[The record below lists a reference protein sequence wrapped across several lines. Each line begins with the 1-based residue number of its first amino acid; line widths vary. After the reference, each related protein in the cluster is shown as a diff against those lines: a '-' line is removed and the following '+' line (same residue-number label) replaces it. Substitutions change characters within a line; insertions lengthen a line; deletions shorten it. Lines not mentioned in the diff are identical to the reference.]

1 MSEFNKYED
10 KFMPVIP
17 IYNCFH
23 PVLRKK
29 AAKIEE
35 FDQSVKDLVTNMYE
49 TMYYTGNGV
58 GLAGN
63 QVGEE
68 KSVIVMDLTVNTDSP
83 FKQPVTMINPEIN
96 AFSDDE
102 IEMQEGCLSI
112 PEYYENVVRPAGIE
126 ITYWDLEM
134 KEHKREVDGF
144 LARVMQ
150 HEVDHLNGILIFD
163 KISPLKRTLAR
174 SKFKKLQKGQII
186 PKYPMVQPDGTYTDG
201 KED

>member
-1 MSEFNKYED
+1 
-10 KFMPVIP
+10 
-17 IYNCFH
+17 
-23 PVLRKK
+23 
-29 AAKIEE
+29 
-35 FDQSVKDLVTNMYE
+35 VTNMYD

-68 KSVIVMDLTVNTDSP
+68 KSVIVMDLTVSTDSP
-83 FKQPVTMINPEIN
+83 FKQPVTMINPEITS
-96 AFSDDE
+96 FSDEE

-126 ITYWDLEM
+126 ISYWDLEM

-174 SKFKKLQKGQII
+174 SKFKKLQKGQVI